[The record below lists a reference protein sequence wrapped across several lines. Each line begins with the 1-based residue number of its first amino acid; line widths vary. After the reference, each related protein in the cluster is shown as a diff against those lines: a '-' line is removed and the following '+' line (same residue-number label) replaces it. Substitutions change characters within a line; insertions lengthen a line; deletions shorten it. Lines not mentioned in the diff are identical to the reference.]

1 MAEIINLRR
10 VRKRL
15 ARDAAAQDAAT
26 ARTWH
31 SRNSVERQSGPNARM
46 ALDRTLDQARLGD
59 QAKLDPSAR
68 DGEDPK

>member
-15 ARDAAAQDAAT
+15 ARDTAAQDASA

-31 SRNSVERQSGPNARM
+31 GRTPAERQSGKDART
-46 ALDRTLDQARLGD
+46 TLGHTLD
-59 QAKLDPSAR
+59 QAKLDPLAR
-68 DGEDPK
+68 DSKDPE